1 MPGANHFERAS
12 LLATAVEQLAA
23 IPNREERR
31 FVYLRELH
39 SGYDLNPT
47 AQIRD
52 LNDRL
57 IGYAT
62 LPTGWRVTRATYRL
76 QSERDDME
84 SARDPLVLLW
94 RASLLNTFGVG
105 RLRSPKTPQRLR
117 DYPGFRPMENN
128 SEVPLT
134 KIDDAINAA
143 TALLQ
148 PEGATKYLATLK
160 LPLTSDHRAWLDA
173 DVAPELHLQMASM
186 FQAQRQF
193 LPFTTQIRDLIYFG
207 KQCGQPNINCLA
219 IDDSYVAAMSE
230 LRDSRFWIDV
240 NHLSTSGAA
249 VFTRW
254 LSTHLIAEGVLA
266 K

>member
-1 MPGANHFERAS
+1 M
-12 LLATAVEQLAA
+12 
-23 IPNREERR
+23 
-31 FVYLRELH
+31 YLRELH

-76 QSERDDME
+76 QSERTIW
-84 SARDPLVLLW
+84 SRHATHSSCYGALHCSIHLV
-94 RASLLNTFGVG
+94 SDGF
-105 RLRSPKTPQRLR
+105 RSPKTPQRLR